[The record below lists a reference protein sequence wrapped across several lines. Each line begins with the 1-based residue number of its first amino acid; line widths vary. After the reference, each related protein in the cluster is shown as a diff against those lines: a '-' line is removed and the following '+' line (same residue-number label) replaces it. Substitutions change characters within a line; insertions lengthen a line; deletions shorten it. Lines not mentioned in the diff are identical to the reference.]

1 MSRSDEHIKELLKQV
16 KEHNEI
22 HTIVDNNK
30 VLVEYSGEELD
41 DMEDIPGWEYIMKV
55 AEKLYKEFETEF
67 DDGIYHWDMF
77 DYGPDRFMVWSTLAK
92 YIEDIK
98 GQKEID
104 ATYE

>member
-1 MSRSDEHIKELLKQV
+1 MSRPDEHIKDLLKQV
-16 KEHNEI
+16 KEHDEM

-41 DMEDIPGWEYIMKV
+41 DMEDIPGWEYIMEV

-67 DDGIYHWDMF
+67 DEGIYHWDMF

-92 YIEDIK
+92 FIEDINE
-98 GQKEID
+98 QKEID

>member
-1 MSRSDEHIKELLKQV
+1 MSRSDEHIKELLEQV
-16 KEHNEI
+16 KEHDEM

-41 DMEDIPGWEYIMKV
+41 DMEDIPGWEYIMEV

-92 YIEDIK
+92 FIEDIDE
-98 GQKEID
+98 QKEID

>member
-1 MSRSDEHIKELLKQV
+1 MSKVNKEIQELLKQV
-16 KEHNEI
+16 KEHDEMY
-22 HTIVDNNK
+22 TIVDNNK

-92 YIEDIK
+92 FIEDMK
-98 GQKEID
+98 EQAEID
-104 ATYE
+104 ASYE